1 MTDDSRN
8 LGLPG
13 AHTPGENSP
22 AAAIGGGGGGADLD
36 QARAA
41 KVGTVRAMAELAI
54 GDLVGQMTARDE
66 EESQASLM
74 LDEADEQ
81 LALFRGPVRH
91 VAEQVE
97 RSRKGPGRPK
107 GSKNKASAD
116 FAEVLQRMGYRH
128 PGLNLAAMA
137 NADPA
142 ALAVELGLLP
152 DVPEGWEAYEW
163 LRALVRDGK
172 VNEGV
177 AQGLM
182 KDAYAILGRANAELM
197 PYFVSKAPTKVDVD
211 KKQVLGVMVIG
222 EMGASHQSERRTLD
236 LTKVDAPE

>member
-1 MTDDSRN
+1 MTDDRQI
-8 LGLPG
+8 LGLPV
-13 AHTPGENSP
+13 AHTPAENS
-22 AAAIGGGGGGADLD
+22 AAAAPIGGADLD
-36 QARAA
+36 QERAA
-41 KVGTVRAMAELAI
+41 KVGAVKAMAEAAL
-54 GDLVGQMTARDE
+54 GDLVGQMTARED

-91 VAEQVE
+91 VAEQID

-107 GSKNKASAD
+107 GSKNKASAE

-137 NADPA
+137 NAEPA
-142 ALAVELGLLP
+142 ALAIELGLLP
-152 DVPEGWEAYEW
+152 DVPDGIEAYEW

-172 VNEGV
+172 VNEGL

-197 PYFVSKAPTKVDVD
+197 PYFESKAPTKLNVD

-222 EMGASHQSERRTLD
+222 DMTVGHQSERSTID
-236 LTKVDAPE
+236 VTKVDAPI